1 MMDRTV
7 YLRAYVRNKGRSSA
21 EKVHVAL
28 LQIAVWSESREKWE
42 EYKHELE
49 GREFVWSNSD
59 PESSV
64 RQLAGGSARPLEI
77 FSFPRDKPE
86 KGHRPVTL
94 RLGGTLPASET
105 HILHPPGAWRL
116 TLELSAEGAKTT
128 AWHLSFRYD
137 GGWPRHHGL
146 NEPGETL
153 WDHLHVVG
161 PSKRP
166 QKQPP
171 PAFANEAQTTTTP
184 SPHERSLTPGLPGV

>member
-28 LQIAVWSESREKWE
+28 LGIAVWSESREQWE

-59 PESSV
+59 PESTE
-64 RQLAGGSARPLEI
+64 RQLARGSARPLEI

-86 KGHRPVTL
+86 KGQRPVSL

-116 TLELSAEGAKTT
+116 KLELSSVVAKTT
-128 AWHLSFRYD
+128 AWYLSFRYD
-137 GGWPRHHGL
+137 GGWPKGSGL
-146 NEPGETL
+146 HEERETL
-153 WDHLHVVG
+153 WDFLHVDG

-171 PAFANEAQTTTTP
+171 PAFANE
-184 SPHERSLTPGLPGV
+184 EG